1 MAPSRPRSLRGLAF
15 GSRRN
20 SSPGPPSPTFSDA
33 TNVSQMNFG
42 ANGPEKIIT
51 RSNLKASLQAYEE
64 LMNSSANYRLALVA
78 MSKATAAFADAMEA
92 CSGCEIPSC
101 PDRVISLCIVLQSQG
116 PSIRVGDTLTSC
128 IWPSPSHRE
137 TIGMFW
143 LKQLIRILR
152 SRCVQHL
159 ETYRTIVTER
169 SASYERA
176 LREKSRVI
184 RDTEMR
190 NMNRKERNLQSFRE
204 ALSVLQQQVDDLD
217 DLKAAHYR
225 EIIEHEEEVWDV
237 VQGKVC
243 LVVRSTMDLF
253 DRFTAKASDPVIE
266 PMLQTVPDPF
276 DSYGPPQAEDQI
288 FSILPP
294 LSILTNP
301 RSLNSMDAET
311 TQWRGPQSL
320 QMGCTHQNLRNGRMC
335 LLPPST
341 SPTPPRSVS
350 PPLVS
355 RRPPVSQPGH
365 HSRRSESSK
374 LRSVLS
380 AIDEGHSRQGSHEPS
395 QTEPAVP
402 YSSGL
407 NGAPPAEPQPEK
419 ASSFAWTSPFTYGRS
434 PYEDID
440 DSTTPRGSAYR
451 VDATPSPPESPSLDG
466 SSSESKEPDETKS
479 EHSASNMPITT

>member
-1 MAPSRPRSLRGLAF
+1 
-15 GSRRN
+15 
-20 SSPGPPSPTFSDA
+20 
-33 TNVSQMNFG
+33 MNFG

-64 LMNSSANYRLALVA
+64 LMNCSANYRLALVA
-78 MSKATAAFADAMEA
+78 MSKATAAFADAMET
-92 CSGCEIPSC
+92 CSGLKGPAYESGTRLQAASGLHHLIGNHWH
-101 PDRVISLCIVLQSQG
+101 VLA
-116 PSIRVGDTLTSC
+116 
-128 IWPSPSHRE
+128 E
-137 TIGMFW
+137 TIDKNFE
-143 LKQLIRILR
+143 KPLR
-152 SRCVQHL
+152 QHL

-301 RSLNSMDAET
+301 RSSSSSTPIMTTPELNSMDGLPSSSSSRTNSMAWT
-311 TQWRGPQSL
+311 PKSS
-320 QMGCTHQNLRNGRMC
+320 NG
-335 LLPPST
+335 LYTSESTEWADVASPPST

-350 PPLVS
+350 PPLVT
-355 RRPPVSQPGH
+355 RRPPVSQAGH

-380 AIDEGHSRQGSHEPS
+380 AIDEGHSRQGSHEAS
-395 QTEPAVP
+395 QTEPAAVP

-407 NGAPPAEPQPEK
+407 NGASPAQPQPER
-419 ASSFAWTSPFTYGRS
+419 ASSFSWTSPFTYGRS

-451 VDATPSPPESPSLDG
+451 VDATPSPPESPSPD
-466 SSSESKEPDETKS
+466 SSSPESKEPDETKS

>member
-20 SSPGPPSPTFSDA
+20 SSPGPPSPTFSDT

-78 MSKATAAFADAMEA
+78 MSKATAAFADAMET
-92 CSGCEIPSC
+92 CSGLKGPAYESGTRLQAASGLHHLIGNHWH
-101 PDRVISLCIVLQSQG
+101 VLA
-116 PSIRVGDTLTSC
+116 
-128 IWPSPSHRE
+128 E
-137 TIGMFW
+137 TIDKNFE
-143 LKQLIRILR
+143 KPLR
-152 SRCVQHL
+152 QHL

-288 FSILPP
+288 LAFSLLFPF
-294 LSILTNP
+294 L
-301 RSLNSMDAET
+301 R
-311 TQWRGPQSL
+311 TQGRR
-320 QMGCTHQNLRNGRMC
+320 HHLR
-335 LLPPST
+335 L
-341 SPTPPRSVS
+341 
-350 PPLVS
+350 
-355 RRPPVSQPGH
+355 
-365 HSRRSESSK
+365 
-374 LRSVLS
+374 
-380 AIDEGHSRQGSHEPS
+380 
-395 QTEPAVP
+395 
-402 YSSGL
+402 
-407 NGAPPAEPQPEK
+407 
-419 ASSFAWTSPFTYGRS
+419 
-434 PYEDID
+434 
-440 DSTTPRGSAYR
+440 
-451 VDATPSPPESPSLDG
+451 
-466 SSSESKEPDETKS
+466 
-479 EHSASNMPITT
+479 